1 MSPPLPFAR
10 FIHMIKAI
18 EALPVPTK
26 IFNRYRMEY
35 DLILT
40 QLCVSASIGEHL
52 TVSDFL
58 GCSILG
64 SQPTANKRLQELV
77 KYGLIEHKLGDDRRI
92 KILGLTDAG
101 NNYLVACSVAMTQA
115 IAPQATT

>member
-1 MSPPLPFAR
+1 MPPPLPFAR

-18 EALPVPTK
+18 EALPVPTE

-40 QLCVSASIGEHL
+40 QLCVSASIGKYL

-64 SQPTANKRLQELV
+64 SQPTANKRLKELV
-77 KYGLIEHKLGDDRRI
+77 RYGLIEHKLGDDRRI
-92 KILGLTDAG
+92 KILRLTDSG

-115 IAPQATT
+115 LAQ